1 MKAIGIVGSPRKNG
15 NTDILVSRVLEGAR
29 EAGLDTS
36 KYLLNEMKYSGCQA
50 CEYCKSHDH
59 CRLDDDVTKLLEE
72 MKEADAV
79 VFGSPIYFS
88 LFSGQFKLMEDRM
101 YSLIDAAFVPRLRPG
116 KKAIIVT
123 SQADAEVENYA
134 RAADDFALALKMLGF
149 EVADIIRMVDGITP
163 DAVQFGEQVRILH
176 CAGAPEVKQFCIGHG
191 RMSVPGPAP
200 QSCSAG
206 RCDSKS
212 A

>member
-101 YSLIDAAFVPRLRPG
+101 YSLIDAGFNSRLRPG
-116 KKAIIVT
+116 KKAVIVT
-123 SQADAEVENYA
+123 SQGDPNPKSYEKAANEFADV
-134 RAADDFALALKMLGF
+134 LKLLGF
-149 EVADIIRMVDGITP
+149 EVKDIIRIENGSAK
-163 DAVQFGEQVRILH
+163 DAAL
-176 CAGAPEVKQFCIGHG
+176 G
-191 RMSVPGPAP
+191 RKDLLDKAR
-200 QSCSAG
+200 SAG
-206 RCDSKS
+206 MSL
-212 A
+212 

>member
-15 NTDILVSRVLEGAR
+15 NVDTLVSRVLEGAR

-36 KYLLNEMKYSGCQA
+36 KYLLNEMNYSGCQA

-59 CRLDDDVTKLLEE
+59 CRLDDDVTKLFEE

-79 VFGSPIYFS
+79 VFGSPIYFF

-101 YSLIDAAFVPRLRPG
+101 YSLIDAAFVSRLPLG

-123 SQADAEVENYA
+123 SQGDPDVANYA
-134 RAADDFALALKMLGF
+134 KAADDFALALKMLGF
-149 EVADIIRMVDGITP
+149 EVVDIIRMVDGITP
-163 DAVQFGEQVRILH
+163 DAVLAKGELLEMARS
-176 CAGAPEVKQFCIGHG
+176 AGAGLGG
-191 RMSVPGPAP
+191 R
-200 QSCSAG
+200 
-206 RCDSKS
+206 
-212 A
+212 